1 MLLTSSS
8 SFSLTLSPKQKTP
21 VARNPPG
28 LLAAP
33 EGFPCKPSEPVIQ
46 KGLLHL
52 LAMIEF
58 NRTLA
63 GLLRSRQMYA
73 AERIACER
81 HDRVPG

>member
-8 SFSLTLSPKQKTP
+8 SFSLTLSPKHKKTP

-33 EGFPCKPSEPVIQ
+33 EGSPCKPSGPVIQ
-46 KGLLHL
+46 NGLSHL

-58 NRTLA
+58 DRTLA
-63 GLLRSRQMYA
+63 GLLRSR
-73 AERIACER
+73 
-81 HDRVPG
+81 